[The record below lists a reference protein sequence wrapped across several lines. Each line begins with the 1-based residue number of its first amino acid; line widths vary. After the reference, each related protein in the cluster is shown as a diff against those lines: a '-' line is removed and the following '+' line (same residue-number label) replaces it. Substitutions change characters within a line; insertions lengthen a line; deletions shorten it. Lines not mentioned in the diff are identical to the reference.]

1 MCLNNNIIAFGVRYN
16 NHPIQHK
23 YIHSTIVAA
32 DGYKR
37 WVSIKHIY
45 NNNNNNNKQQEKTAK
60 YRKRKKEE
68 APESSL
74 FICMHNGL
82 FII

>member
-16 NHPIQHK
+16 NHPIQRK
-23 YIHSTIVAA
+23 YVGIQQYTYNILQQQLDKMGWRKAHTI
-32 DGYKR
+32 Y
-37 WVSIKHIY
+37 S
-45 NNNNNNNKQQEKTAK
+45 NNKKREKVG
-60 YRKRKKEE
+60 KER